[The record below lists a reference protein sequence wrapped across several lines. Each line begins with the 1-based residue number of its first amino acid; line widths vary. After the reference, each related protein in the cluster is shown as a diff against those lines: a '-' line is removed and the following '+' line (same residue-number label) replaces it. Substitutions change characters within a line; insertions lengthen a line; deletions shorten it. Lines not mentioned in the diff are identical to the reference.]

1 MIRNSYHRTIGF
13 QQSFKTFSFTGSKFV
28 GYDCRYLG
36 RRFFSGDKNDEK
48 GSFRTN
54 KSIWDAADL
63 QRIFNNNREWR
74 KDMLS
79 QDSQFFTKLSQGQE
93 PDYLIIG
100 CSDSRVG
107 PEEIMGLKQGEAF
120 VHRNIAN
127 ICVSSDLSLLSVI
140 FYAVNILKVKDIF
153 VLGHYGCG
161 GVMAASNNKDLGL
174 IEHWIHNIRDVQRLH
189 NDELQKISD
198 PERRHQRLV
207 ELNVQEQC
215 LKLFSNSFV
224 QHMQAETKQTQI
236 KMYPRIHGM
245 VYNIYNGKLN
255 YLDIDFKSK
264 IKKLRDIYTV
274 ADFQNHNPIHIDDA
288 THDITKNDHKI
299 LKKKV
304 ADRLVLIRPNSGR
317 SPPRPLQCCASTT
330 IRELKIAILKL
341 SGSPFDQQ
349 KLYYKG
355 KLLSDND
362 STLDINGF
370 AKISEIE
377 LREAIIPSRFNR

>member
-1 MIRNSYHRTIGF
+1 
-13 QQSFKTFSFTGSKFV
+13 
-28 GYDCRYLG
+28 
-36 RRFFSGDKNDEK
+36 
-48 GSFRTN
+48 
-54 KSIWDAADL
+54 
-63 QRIFNNNREWR
+63 
-74 KDMLS
+74 
-79 QDSQFFTKLSQGQE
+79 
-93 PDYLIIG
+93 
-100 CSDSRVG
+100 
-107 PEEIMGLKQGEAF
+107 MGLKQGEAF

-127 ICVSSDLSLLSVI
+127 ICVSSDMSLLSVI
-140 FYAVNILKVKDIF
+140 FYAVNILKIKDII

-224 QHMQAETKQTQI
+224 QHMQAETRLTQM

-264 IKKLRDIYTV
+264 IEKLRDIYTV

-288 THDITKNDHKI
+288 THVNVNANVNVDIYRTTKGFKTMTNYHNRPYTKNDHKI
-299 LKKKV
+299 IKKNV

-317 SPPRPLQCCASTT
+317 VPPRPLQCYASTT

-341 SGSPFDQQ
+341 SGSPFLQQ

-370 AKISEIE
+370 AKVSEIE